1 MKTIMRGICLSALML
16 TMVGCSMMSSS
27 GGSLQAGMS
36 ADQAVAAMGE
46 PDLKDN
52 VPDPNHSGASVLRY
66 TWLSAG
72 EAAVFD
78 SHMKVAS
85 IENVG
90 SSPSTLQETQAER
103 IKPAF
108 DPIETPLDYAF
119 YPIRVAFTYIG
130 AGLNCIGGGGC
141 HSPQLPPVIPAVIPG

>member
-1 MKTIMRGICLSALML
+1 MLMII
-16 TMVGCSMMSSS
+16 GCSTVQKSGALQTGMSS
-27 GGSLQAGMS
+27 
-36 ADQAVAAMGE
+36 DQAIEAMGP

-52 VPDPNHSGASVLRY
+52 VADPNHSGNFLMRY

-78 SHMKVAS
+78 TNMKVAS

-90 SSPSTLQETQAER
+90 SSPATLQETQLER
-103 IKPAF
+103 VKPAF

-119 YPIRVAFTYIG
+119 YPIRAAFTYIG
-130 AGLNCIGGGGC
+130 AGLNCVGGGGC
-141 HSPQLPPVIPAVIPG
+141 RAPQLPPVVPGITPG